1 MRRFVQLLVVLLV
14 LAVPAA
20 ALASVA
26 QMHGPVGTGANDA
39 VVDMSA
45 VIKRGHAVKVTR
57 FTFANV
63 PVSCSS
69 GSTYLTAVS
78 DLFPHH
84 MAVSK
89 KGNFHGTVVVHAGRT
104 TYAVT
109 GHFKSAHKAAGT
121 LHISGTVPGCLHG
134 DSGILHW
141 SAK

>member
-1 MRRFVQLLVVLLV
+1 MGRIAGWLAALALLML
-14 LAVPAA
+14 PAA
-20 ALASVA
+20 ALASVV
-26 QMHGPVGTGANDA
+26 QMHGPVGSGANDA

-45 VIKRGHAVKVTR
+45 SINHGRAVKVTR

-69 GSTYLTAVS
+69 GSTYRTAVS
-78 DLFPHH
+78 DLFPDR
-84 MAVSK
+84 MRVSN

-104 TYAVT
+104 KYVVT
-109 GHFKSAHKAAGT
+109 GHFKSRHKAAGT
-121 LHISGTVPGCLHG
+121 LHISGVAPGCLHG